1 MDGLRLA
8 LYKEADRNAKTY
20 CYTGGC
26 KASTIHSYIQSS
38 VKSYQ
43 TDNQF
48 AYKGDFMNTATPV
61 VELKQITKR
70 FPGIVANDSISLK
83 LFKGEIHALLG
94 ENGAGKSTLMN
105 IVFGLYQPDEG
116 GIEVDGKPVMIDGP
130 NKAIELGIGMVHQH
144 FKLVQPFT
152 VTENIILG
160 SEPKNGA
167 RINYKKAT
175 EEIRKLSEQY
185 GLRVDPNAKIHD
197 ISVGMQQR
205 VEILKTLYRGANI
218 LIFDEPTAVLTPQ
231 EISELMDIM
240 QRLIKEGKSIILITH
255 KLKEIMQIAD
265 TVTII
270 RRGKVIDTLKKSETS
285 PQELAEKMVG
295 RNVNFKVDK
304 IPANP
309 GEVVMEMK
317 DVVSKNKDGMAV
329 LNQLSLQVKAGEI
342 LGIAGVD
349 GNGQSELIEAL
360 TGLRHVDGGQITL
373 HGKPITNLT
382 PRKVTESGIAHIPED
397 RHKYGLVLDFSVSE
411 NMVLET
417 YYKQPYNKNGFLQYD
432 EIDKKAQRLVDSFD
446 VRTPSIHT
454 MARSLSGGN
463 QQKAIIAREIDKNPD
478 LLVAAQPTRGLD
490 VGAIEFVQKQLIAQ
504 RDQGKAVLL
513 ISFELDEIL
522 NVSDRIV
529 VIYEGQIV
537 GEVLPEQTN
546 DQELGLMMAGST
558 VKRGAAHE

>member
-1 MDGLRLA
+1 MD
-8 LYKEADRNAKTY
+8 
-20 CYTGGC
+20 
-26 KASTIHSYIQSS
+26 
-38 VKSYQ
+38 
-43 TDNQF
+43 
-48 AYKGDFMNTATPV
+48 TATPV

-83 LFKGEIHALLG
+83 LQKGEIHALLG

-116 GIEVDGKPVMIDGP
+116 SIEIDGKPVIIDGP
-130 NKAIELGIGMVHQH
+130 NRAIELGIGMVHQH

-160 SEPKNGA
+160 SEPRKGA
-167 RINYKKAT
+167 RINYRKAT

-205 VEILKTLYRGANI
+205 VEILKTLYRGADI

-231 EISELMDIM
+231 EISELMEIM
-240 QRLIKEGKSIILITH
+240 QRLIQEGKSIILITH

-270 RRGKVIDTLKKSETS
+270 RRGKVIDTVKKTETT

-295 RNVNFKVDK
+295 RNVSFKVDK
-304 IPANP
+304 KAAEP
-309 GEVVMEMK
+309 GEVVMYMENIL
-317 DVVSKNKDGMAV
+317 SKNKDGMAV
-329 LNQLSLQVKAGEI
+329 LNSLNLQVRAGEI

-349 GNGQSELIEAL
+349 GNGQTELIEAL
-360 TGLRHVDGGQITL
+360 TGLRHVDGGKITL
-373 HGKPITNLT
+373 HGKDITNLT
-382 PRKVTESGIAHIPED
+382 PRKVTESGVAHIPED
-397 RHKYGLVLDFSVSE
+397 RHKHGLVLDFSVSE

-417 YYKQPYNKNGFLQYD
+417 YYKAPYNKNGFLQYD
-432 EIDKKAQRLVDSFD
+432 EVDKKATRLVEAFD

-463 QQKAIIAREIDKNPD
+463 QQKAIIAREIDKNPE

-513 ISFELDEIL
+513 ISFELDEIM
-522 NVSDRIV
+522 NVSDRIA